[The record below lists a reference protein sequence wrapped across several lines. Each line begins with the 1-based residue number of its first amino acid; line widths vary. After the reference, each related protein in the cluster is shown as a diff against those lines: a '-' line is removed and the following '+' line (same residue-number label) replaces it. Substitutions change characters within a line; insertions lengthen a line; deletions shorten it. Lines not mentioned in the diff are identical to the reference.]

1 MINLSTQI
9 STNIIILVL
18 IVLISLNG
26 LARDSQSAK
35 DYNQL
40 AHEQITLGNYL
51 EAYKLANLAREQSI
65 MDNNQVELANALKY
79 IGTSFYLLADY
90 NSALNYYQQ
99 SFLIYEQLSDI
110 DNQVRLLSHQ
120 ANIYS
125 DLNDYS
131 TAIEIEEAAIK
142 LSNQNS
148 KSTPLYHG
156 LFLNYA
162 YDLGK
167 SGAYLQ
173 ALEEYKKVK
182 PLIENSNELMAY
194 YTIQLAEVHRT
205 HKKSKI
211 AEEVINTAI
220 SITKDVFEPL
230 YFDALLEKAKIQII
244 NQQYSKSI
252 ALSEQAVEYYSENKR
267 LSKLADAYDV
277 LYKSYENLNQLSKA
291 LQYLKE
297 KHRILDETQ
306 DIRTQLYAE
315 AIAIERQLDDN
326 RKQINEIRKKQE
338 KREETYLKKIA
349 QLQWAIIIMSLIFT
363 LGLVIIVQRTRVKRQ
378 NFE

>member
-40 AHEQITLGNYL
+40 ANEQITLGNYL